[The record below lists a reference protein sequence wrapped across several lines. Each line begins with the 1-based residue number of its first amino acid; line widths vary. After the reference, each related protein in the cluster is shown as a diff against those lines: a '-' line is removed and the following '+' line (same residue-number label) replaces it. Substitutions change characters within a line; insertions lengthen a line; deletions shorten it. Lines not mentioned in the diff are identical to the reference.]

1 MRSGGLSR
9 SDWYDDAASVPDA
22 AECDLCASVGGAFNV
37 VSRGL
42 KPSDRLKRRLKEVC
56 HLNTWTRIRTSSLA
70 PTPSAAEGREIDA
83 RVLGLVHHTAQPA
96 RDELRD
102 RTDVVDREQHLSLD
116 PTRERSCSSLALW

>member
-1 MRSGGLSR
+1 MTWVWLI
-9 SDWYDDAASVPDA
+9 AIM
-22 AECDLCASVGGAFNV
+22 
-37 VSRGL
+37 
-42 KPSDRLKRRLKEVC
+42 
-56 HLNTWTRIRTSSLA
+56 NTWTCGFEPSSLA

-102 RTDVVDREQHLSLD
+102 RTDVVDREQHLSLN